1 MKNWYE
7 FNCLIKFYS
16 GKWNQGNGPRKENEM
31 AEDSAL
37 KNMNHGIDF
46 GYLKKKENSNLISNG
61 SC

>member
-1 MKNWYE
+1 MN
-7 FNCLIKFYS
+7 LRFYS

-46 GYLKKKENSNLISNG
+46 GYLKKKKLTKFESHG
-61 SC
+61 SR